1 MSKCLFQ
8 HEKVFCKCLNGLCFE
23 HIDYTLRTE
32 GGWTHPVK
40 KISDEKSG
48 GHPGPDLQLEPGPD
62 SYFHLDWCPLPF
74 FVSLEDSWRVSAS
87 SWPAVQPFEM
97 LSYLKN
103 IAKDTTDREL
113 SVLAQTS
120 CKQLE
125 QDRSIIMCCQPRKGG
140 VKILPSCQHQHQQQL
155 TPVLSKHLQQP
166 E

>member
-1 MSKCLFQ
+1 MKKCFVNVWTGCASNTLIILWGQKVVGPIRSKRYLTRSLVVIQ
-8 HEKVFCKCLNGLCFE
+8 AQT
-23 HIDYTLRTE
+23 YS
-32 GGWTHPVK
+32 W
-40 KISDEKSG
+40 S
-48 GHPGPDLQLEPGPD
+48 PG

-74 FVSLEDSWRVSAS
+74 FVSLEDSWRVFAS

-140 VKILPSCQHQHQQQL
+140 VKILPSCQRQHQQQL

>member
-1 MSKCLFQ
+1 MMSKCLFQ

-125 QDRSIIMCCQPRKGG
+125 QDRSIIMCCQTAKRW
-140 VKILPSCQHQHQQQL
+140 CQDI
-155 TPVLSKHLQQP
+155 TKVSTSTSATTYTSF

>member
-1 MSKCLFQ
+1 MS
-8 HEKVFCKCLNGLCFE
+8 ERVV
-23 HIDYTLRTE
+23 LRTHWLYFE
-32 GGWTHPVK
+32 DRRWLDP
-40 KISDEKSG
+40 SG
-48 GHPGPDLQLEPGPD
+48 QKNIWREVWWSSTPRPTAEPGPD

-125 QDRSIIMCCQPRKGG
+125 QDRSIIMCCQTAKRW
-140 VKILPSCQHQHQQQL
+140 CQDI
-155 TPVLSKHLQQP
+155 TKMSTSTSATTYTSF